1 MELILQSNLAVYI
14 SMRTLVWIYK
24 ITKDRA
30 GEQAAVID
38 RIISLSFRYYNNIN
52 SSDWTL
58 THTIAVCQS
67 AIDTVRN
74 MLICRLRIIPDSATP
89 KNYSV

>member
-24 ITKDRA
+24 ITKDMA

-52 SSDWTL
+52 SSD
-58 THTIAVCQS
+58 
-67 AIDTVRN
+67 
-74 MLICRLRIIPDSATP
+74 
-89 KNYSV
+89 

>member
-52 SSDWTL
+52 SSD
-58 THTIAVCQS
+58 
-67 AIDTVRN
+67 
-74 MLICRLRIIPDSATP
+74 
-89 KNYSV
+89 